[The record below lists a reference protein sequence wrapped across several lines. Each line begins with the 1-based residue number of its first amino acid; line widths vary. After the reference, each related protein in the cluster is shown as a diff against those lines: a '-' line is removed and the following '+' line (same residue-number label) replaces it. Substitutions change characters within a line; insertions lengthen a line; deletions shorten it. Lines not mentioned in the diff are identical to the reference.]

1 MYVELNR
8 TKYFIMPFGMN
19 PDAFIVCVEDD
30 GQLKQ
35 IAGPY
40 MSVEELEA
48 DLSAIAEKWE
58 NDRVEQL

>member
-1 MYVELNR
+1 
-8 TKYFIMPFGMN
+8 MPFGMN

-58 NDRVEQL
+58 NDRIEQL